1 MDVTKPI
8 VPPAA
13 QFLRADAIRGGM
25 DLLMF
30 AHKSHLNRADESLAA
45 QGLGRAHHRA
55 LYVVSRRPGI
65 SVGSLLSTLGIT
77 KQSLGR
83 VLKKLTDDGLLE
95 CRTSAQDRRV
105 KMLYLTDKG
114 AALEH
119 RLFDQLQANMARA
132 YAAAGE
138 AAVVGYWT
146 LMQHLMDET
155 AHRHFLAFNETSRPL
170 PR

>member
-1 MDVTKPI
+1 MTKPI
-8 VPPAA
+8 VPTSA
-13 QFLRADAIRGGM
+13 QYLRSHAIRGGM

-55 LYVVSRRPGI
+55 LYILSRQPGG
-65 SVGSLLSTLGIT
+65 SVTDLFVILGIT
-77 KQSLGR
+77 KQSLSR
-83 VLKKLTDDGLLE
+83 VLRELTGKGLLE
-95 CRTSAQDRRV
+95 ARVDAQDRRR

-119 RLFDQLQANMARA
+119 DLFDQLHANMARA

-138 AAVVGYWT
+138 TAVVGYWT

-155 AHRHFLAFNETSRPL
+155 AHRHFLAFNEAAGSGR
-170 PR
+170 R